1 MSRCKVHR
9 TYGRHFKKMTL
20 IRNTIWFVT
29 IFGCCCCCISSVCM
43 NRSNV
48 VKYFGWLF
56 WMTKSL
62 LIFRRACT
70 SNDYSSR
77 NTIVVCFRKLIMK
90 QCTTTMAVFAWIV
103 LQTESFKCIMW
114 NWDRSAYHEFTFSLS
129 TRIYIYR
136 VLTIFMILWLNV

>member
-1 MSRCKVHR
+1 
-9 TYGRHFKKMTL
+9 
-20 IRNTIWFVT
+20 
-29 IFGCCCCCISSVCM
+29 
-43 NRSNV
+43 
-48 VKYFGWLF
+48 
-56 WMTKSL
+56 MTKSL
-62 LIFRRACT
+62 LIFHLACT
-70 SNDYSSR
+70 SNSYSSR

-136 VLTIFMILWLNV
+136 VLTIFIILWLNVLLCISLMITKGKQILHNADFLCNIKSANAKINKTPRWNDRGLLKQSFFFIH